1 MDTYVKLTS
10 VKTDNQNCNCIT
22 PFYINNINGI
32 NINCG
37 YYHMTNILLFIHIT
51 HDGKLLPKNNNEN
64 KLELFLQ
71 EI

>member
-32 NINCG
+32 NPNSGRNYSSEDKDIMKTSLYRISNAKGCNLG
-37 YYHMTNILLFIHIT
+37 VCCDPNV
-51 HDGKLLPKNNNEN
+51 
-64 KLELFLQ
+64 
-71 EI
+71 

>member
-32 NINCG
+32 NPNTGRNYSSEDKDIMKTCS
-37 YYHMTNILLFIHIT
+37 YIVYQMLKDVI
-51 HDGKLLPKNNNEN
+51 
-64 KLELFLQ
+64 
-71 EI
+71 